1 MRASTTD
8 RRHSRPHTGR
18 SARFR
23 SLWYEFARA
32 VSWHRRKLAVVCAVA
47 AVLTGLTALAPPRPD
62 LVSAVRVRTDL
73 PGGRVLT
80 ATDLRIEDLPAAA
93 LPSGALTD
101 VDAVVGRTLAGRVP
115 AAQVLSETDLLGGRR
130 AGGTGR
136 VIAPV
141 RLADGDLTAL
151 LADGDVVD
159 VLAADDQSGQA
170 RVVAG
175 SVRVV
180 AVPAS
185 ARDPSSAAG
194 GGLVLVDV
202 DRSTATALAKAAA
215 GAQLSVIW
223 R

>member
-1 MRASTTD
+1 M
-8 RRHSRPHTGR
+8 
-18 SARFR
+18 
-23 SLWYEFARA
+23 
-32 VSWHRRKLAVVCAVA
+32 A
-47 AVLTGLTALAPPRPD
+47 AVLTGLTALAPPHPD
-62 LVSAVRVRTDL
+62 LVPTVRVRTEL
-73 PGGRVLT
+73 HGGQALT
-80 ATDLRIEDLPAAA
+80 ASDLRTDELPASA

-101 VDAVVGRTLAGRVP
+101 VEAVVGRTLAGRVP
-115 AAQVLSETDLLGGRR
+115 AGQVLSETDLLGGRR

-151 LADGDVVD
+151 LTDGDVVD
-159 VLAADDQSGQA
+159 VLAADEQSGQT

-175 SVRVV
+175 AVRVV

-185 ARDPSSAAG
+185 ARDPSSAG
-194 GGLVLVDV
+194 GGLVLVEV
-202 DRSTATALAKAAA
+202 DRTTATALAKAAV